1 MHMNL
6 IDRIVGWVSPQRGFA
21 RQAWRDALR
30 HYDAGDDSRLNANW
44 RAINTS
50 AEQTDRY
57 SRDTVRARARD
68 LERNSDMLNGVM
80 GAFVRNVVGG
90 GFTLQA
96 ETGNPDLNHEIEKLW
111 AQWCK
116 KRNCDVTGTQS
127 LSQMLR
133 MAVRRKKVD
142 GGMLFVKRYTGDGL
156 LPFKLQA
163 MEVDEL
169 DGRTII
175 ARHKGNRVCGGI

>member
-1 MHMNL
+1 MNI
-6 IDRIVGWVSPQRGFA
+6 IDQVVSWFSPQRGFA

-90 GFTLQA
+90 GFIPSLPGMRTRMRNANLIVMLA
-96 ETGNPDLNHEIEKLW
+96 EL
-111 AQWCK
+111 
-116 KRNCDVTGTQS
+116 
-127 LSQMLR
+127 
-133 MAVRRKKVD
+133 
-142 GGMLFVKRYTGDGL
+142 TGDL
-156 LPFKLQA
+156 FC
-163 MEVDEL
+163 L
-169 DGRTII
+169 DILCSLCYNECAI
-175 ARHKGNRVCGGI
+175 